1 MYEAAIFQLK
11 KINNLE
17 RLVQSLLK
25 TIDNKEEK

>member
-1 MYEAAIFQLK
+1 MYKADIFQLK
-11 KINNLE
+11 NINNLE